1 MVFAIIT
8 DIRYYYMIMMVPMA
22 ALLPDITVNMISQ
35 VFYSKIEDIL
45 MYMQGEMAGNL
56 PIPK

>member
-1 MVFAIIT
+1 
-8 DIRYYYMIMMVPMA
+8 MIMMVPMA

-45 MYMQGEMAGNL
+45 IYMQGEMAGNL
-56 PIPK
+56 PFPK

>member
-1 MVFAIIT
+1 MLFAIIT

-56 PIPK
+56 PFPK